1 MLVDAKHRQ
10 LVIHSDEYTHV
21 IFVHWFSVDQ
31 TRISQDADEY
41 KKNKTNNNRKKKQ
54 GKLK

>member
-10 LVIHSDEYTHV
+10 LVIHSDEYTQV

-41 KKNKTNNNRKKKQ
+41 KKNKTNNNRKKQ